1 MTEEKVSIPIRKDL
15 YEKAKKFVEEEGG
28 FSSVEEFIEYVI
40 EQALELEES
49 GLEFTEEDQEKISK
63 RLKDLGYM

>member
-1 MTEEKVSIPIRKDL
+1 MTEEKVSVSIRKDL
-15 YEKAKKFVEEEGG
+15 YEKVKKFVEDEGG
-28 FSSVEEFIEYVI
+28 FSSVEEFIEYVV

-49 GLEFTEEDQEKISK
+49 GLEFSEEDQEKISK

>member
-1 MTEEKVSIPIRKDL
+1 MTEEKVSVSIRKDL
-15 YEKAKKFVEEEGG
+15 YEKVKKFVEEEGG
-28 FSSVEEFIEYVI
+28 FSSVEEFIEYVV

-49 GLEFTEEDQEKISK
+49 GLEFSEEDQEKISK